1 MNQISCS
8 QPARTLAI
16 CSLVGF
22 LFLAHHASAA
32 LPKDSLVLKNGDKI
46 VGEIKSLDKG
56 VITVETDYSK
66 NDFTIEWLGIKEI
79 YTVSNF
85 LITLKDGRRING
97 NIQSMK
103 EVNHVIITSME
114 KDTVQVHLEDLVFLK
129 ELKSDFWGRLRANI
143 DIGITYTKANNMR
156 QYSLRAA
163 AEYLADKW
171 QADVNYNRVDTR
183 QDSTLGT
190 HRIDAAANYKYFISG
205 DWYVM
210 TSLTFLSNTEQSIHL
225 RTNGKA
231 GVGKMFWHTN
241 RKYWGVGGG
250 LAFNNESYTNNT
262 PARNSLEAYV
272 GSELNLFDI
281 GDFSVLNKVFVY
293 PSLTE
298 SGRVR
303 CDFNLDAKYDL
314 PKDFYLKPGI
324 TFNYDNRPAAVGKQL
339 DYVFVFTIGWE
350 L

>member
-1 MNQISCS
+1 MNQMSFAL
-8 QPARTLAI
+8 PVRTFST
-16 CSLVGF
+16 CCLVGF
-22 LFLAHHASAA
+22 LLFAHNALAA

-97 NIQSMK
+97 NIQSVK
-103 EVNHVIITSME
+103 EANIVFITSME
-114 KDTVQVHLEDLVFLK
+114 KDTVQVHLGDIVFLK
-129 ELKSDFWGRLRANI
+129 ALKSDFWGRLKANI
-143 DIGITYTKANNMR
+143 DLGITFTKANNMR
-156 QYSLRAA
+156 QYSLRTAIS
-163 AEYLADKW
+163 YLADKW
-171 QADVNYNRVDTR
+171 QADANYNREDTR
-183 QDSTLGT
+183 QDSTQNT
-190 HRIDAAANYKYFISG
+190 RRTDAALNYKYFISG

-210 TSLTFLSNTEQSIHL
+210 TSLTFLSNTEQSISL
-225 RTNGKA
+225 RTNGKLGA
-231 GVGKMFWHTN
+231 GKMMLHTN
-241 RKYWGVGGG
+241 RKYWGVGAGF
-250 LAFNNESYTNNT
+250 AFNNESYTNT
-262 PARNSLEAYV
+262 TTARNSWEAFV

-281 GDFSVLNKVFVY
+281 GDFSLLNSVFVY

-314 PKDFYLKPGI
+314 PKDFYLKPGL
-324 TFNYDNRPAAVGKQL
+324 TFNYDNQPAAVGKEL